1 MKIELVNEQ
10 NYEMLVEWW
19 KGWNLPVTPR
29 SFIPTNSFV
38 VSDVCAGF
46 IYKLDSTSMWWIEG
60 VVSNPAIKDKDL
72 KKEALCLLIREL
84 EQVAKVNNGQLVLS
98 STPRESLN
106 SLFLELGF
114 NNTPE
119 KYFHVARF
127 I

>member
-19 KGWNLPVTPR
+19 KDWNLPITPR
-29 SFIPTNSFV
+29 SFIPKNSFV
-38 VSDVCAGF
+38 VENICAGF
-46 IYKLDSTSMWWIEG
+46 VYQLDNTSMWWIEG
-60 VVSNPAIKDKDL
+60 IVSNPSIIDKEL
-72 KKEALCLLIREL
+72 KKQAICFLISKL
-84 EQVAKVNNGQLVLS
+84 EEVAKNNNGELIMS

-106 SLFLELGF
+106 TLFLESGF